1 METMTWEEYL
11 DYLESIATTKTE
23 LESIKVL
30 RGKGEL
36 KWIMINM
43 I

>member
-1 METMTWEEYL
+1 MKTMTWKEYL

-30 RGKGEL
+30 RGEK
-36 KWIMINM
+36 
-43 I
+43 